1 MNGYKII
8 SDNYKELMKEGKVEK
23 EMGEKA
29 IRIYDFLADC
39 DNDDLYL
46 MVDSSA
52 FNEIIKKMTEMA
64 AINAGLDDVTID
76 DILSE
81 LRWLFDEKNA
91 KEILGK

>member
-91 KEILGK
+91 KEILGE